1 MEEQAELIRQL
12 VAIHGEEGVSPTAGS
27 WREIF
32 RLGRDGPIHIIN
44 LLKFRQQVASSEG
57 QISGAAAYGKYTAG
71 MGSTFARVGGQRIY
85 FGQVGHAFALG
96 PVTDW
101 DAAIVTRYPSA
112 AALAQMWLSAEFI
125 SAHSNR
131 VDGVER
137 SQVLVFGEPGA
148 RSARAG
154 ASE

>member
-1 MEEQAELIRQL
+1 MEIQEELVKKL
-12 VAIHGEEGVSPTAGS
+12 VAIHGEEGVSPTAHS

-32 RLGRDGPIHIIN
+32 RLGKDGPIHIIN
-44 LLKFRQQVASSEG
+44 LLKFRQQVDTLDG
-57 QISGAAAYGKYTAG
+57 PISGVAAYGKYTEGVGPA
-71 MGSTFARVGGQRIY
+71 FARVGGQRIY

-112 AALAQMWLSAEFI
+112 DALAQMWLSPEFI
-125 SAHSNR
+125 AAHTNR

-137 SQVLVFGEPGA
+137 SQVLVFGEPQA
-148 RSARAG
+148 SSARTA
-154 ASE
+154 ASG